1 MRAIF
6 SKIEAK
12 NAGIAIATTSSFNE
26 DIWKKSRI
34 SLSFLSRQS
43 TNYMNPYSLK
53 PLPSDIQALLA
64 DKFRVLRKAQGYSQ
78 EEMAKRSGVSL
89 GSLKRFENTG
99 QISLESLLKLSHL
112 LDRLDD
118 FKTVFV
124 QGEDM
129 KQIEKLFKS

>member
-1 MRAIF
+1 
-6 SKIEAK
+6 
-12 NAGIAIATTSSFNE
+12 
-26 DIWKKSRI
+26 
-34 SLSFLSRQS
+34 
-43 TNYMNPYSLK
+43 MNPYSVK
-53 PLPSDIQALLA
+53 PLPSDIQASLA
-64 DKFRVLRKAQGYSQ
+64 DRCRVLRKAEGYSQ

-89 GSLKRFENTG
+89 GSLNRFENTG

-129 KQIEKLFKS
+129 KRIEKLFKS

>member
-1 MRAIF
+1 
-6 SKIEAK
+6 
-12 NAGIAIATTSSFNE
+12 
-26 DIWKKSRI
+26 
-34 SLSFLSRQS
+34 
-43 TNYMNPYSLK
+43 MNPYSLK
-53 PLPSDIQALLA
+53 PLPSDIQASLA
-64 DKFRVLRKAQGYSQ
+64 NKFRVLRKAQGYSQ
-78 EEMAKRSGVSL
+78 EETAKRSGVSL

-118 FKTVFV
+118 FKSVFI

>member
-1 MRAIF
+1 
-6 SKIEAK
+6 
-12 NAGIAIATTSSFNE
+12 
-26 DIWKKSRI
+26 
-34 SLSFLSRQS
+34 
-43 TNYMNPYSLK
+43 MNPYSLK
-53 PLPSDIQALLA
+53 PLPSDIQASWA
-64 DKFRVLRKAQGYSQ
+64 DKFRVLRKAEGYSQ

>member
-1 MRAIF
+1 
-6 SKIEAK
+6 
-12 NAGIAIATTSSFNE
+12 
-26 DIWKKSRI
+26 
-34 SLSFLSRQS
+34 
-43 TNYMNPYSLK
+43 MNPYSLK
-53 PLPSDIQALLA
+53 PLPSDIQASLA
-64 DKFRVLRKAQGYSQ
+64 NKFRVLRKAQGYSQ
-78 EEMAKRSGVSL
+78 EETAKRSGVSL

>member
-1 MRAIF
+1 
-6 SKIEAK
+6 
-12 NAGIAIATTSSFNE
+12 
-26 DIWKKSRI
+26 
-34 SLSFLSRQS
+34 
-43 TNYMNPYSLK
+43 MNPYSLK
-53 PLPSDIQALLA
+53 PLPSDIQASLA
-64 DKFRVLRKAQGYSQ
+64 DKFRVLRKAQGYSL

-129 KQIEKLFKS
+129 KKIEKLFNKD

>member
-1 MRAIF
+1 
-6 SKIEAK
+6 
-12 NAGIAIATTSSFNE
+12 
-26 DIWKKSRI
+26 
-34 SLSFLSRQS
+34 
-43 TNYMNPYSLK
+43 MNPYSLK
-53 PLPSDIQALLA
+53 PLPSDIQASLA
-64 DKFRVLRKAQGYSQ
+64 VKFRVLRKAQGYSQ

-89 GSLKRFENTG
+89 GSLKRFENSG

-118 FKTVFV
+118 FKTVFE